1 MITATAQPTITELNQ
16 FIRQVGSFPISARQ
30 LQLIARRK
38 GASRKIVDFYRT
50 FAPDRQFKD
59 RDELSAS
66 SEQVEMMRQAEA
78 QTPKEEEKATEDY

>member
-1 MITATAQPTITELNQ
+1 MITATAQPTITELNR
-16 FIRQVGSFPISARQ
+16 FIRQVSSFPVSAGQ
-30 LQLIARRK
+30 LQQIANRQ
-38 GASRKIVDFYRT
+38 GASRKVIEFYRT

-59 RDELSAS
+59 RDELAAS